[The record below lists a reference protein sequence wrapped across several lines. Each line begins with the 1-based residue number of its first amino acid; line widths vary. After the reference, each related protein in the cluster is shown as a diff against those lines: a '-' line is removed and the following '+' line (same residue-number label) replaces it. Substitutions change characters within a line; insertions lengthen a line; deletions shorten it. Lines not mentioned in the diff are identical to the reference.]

1 MTVVVTGGS
10 RGIGGAIVEKFAAA
24 GWDVAFTYVSR
35 EDAARDRV
43 KEVQQSFP
51 QRKVRA
57 YRLDLA
63 DHGAIDSFAEAVI
76 EDFENVDALVNNAA
90 TVDDGPA
97 VTMSDESW
105 NEVLNINLSGPFYLT
120 RAFLMHFLSNRFGRV
135 VFISSL
141 AQYGSSG
148 QVNYAAAKA
157 GLSGVSLT
165 LAKEYGRK
173 GITSNV
179 VTVGLVP
186 TEMSGEGVPASSLE
200 FWNRHCPA
208 GRVGTGEE
216 VASAVL
222 YLCRPEAG
230 FVNGENVRVSG
241 GLTYAP

>member
-1 MTVVVTGGS
+1 MTVIVTGGS

-35 EDAARDRV
+35 EEKARDRV
-43 KEVQQSFP
+43 KEVQQSYP

-63 DHGAIDSFAEAVI
+63 DRGAIDTFADTVVE
-76 EDFENVDALVNNAA
+76 EFENVHALVNNAA
-90 TVDDGPA
+90 TVDDAAA

-105 NEVLNINLSGPFYLT
+105 NDVLNINLSGPFYLT
-120 RAFLMHFLSNRFGRV
+120 RALLMHFLSNRFGRI

-186 TEMSGEGVPASSLE
+186 TDMSSEGVPESSLE
-200 FWNRHCPA
+200 FWNRHCPV
-208 GRVGTGEE
+208 GRVGTPEE
-216 VASAVL
+216 IASAVL

-230 FVNGENVRVSG
+230 FVNGENLRVSG